1 MCQAKSCPGE
11 ITPGSCQAKSLTASA
26 ARPYKEPVTPGRQIL
41 RNLTFANQLTFLRL
55 VSIPFLALALL
66 SNRHGLALGLFAAA
80 ALTDAFDGLIARI
93 LKQKTALGA
102 LLDPAADKMLL
113 TCSLVL
119 LSLPDHMRIAPD
131 FTLANRLPLW
141 LIVLTISRDLF
152 IVLTAAVLY
161 LAYGIAR
168 FPPTLLGKLTT
179 GSEVLLVTL
188 VLGYNSRAEE
198 SNLIVPMAVWAT
210 LVFTLAS
217 GFHYIYRTGV
227 LIRQAQPESM
237 VAMAGGG
244 PEEAPSGRTSDLRA
258 VAATGR
264 GRGSAPQ

>member
-1 MCQAKSCPGE
+1 MNCRRSSICIPVKFGSRPGPRQTTFREPELHRARQGGWPGVCQAKSCQGE

-131 FTLANRLPLW
+131 FTLANRLP
-141 LIVLTISRDLF
+141 
-152 IVLTAAVLY
+152 
-161 LAYGIAR
+161 
-168 FPPTLLGKLTT
+168 
-179 GSEVLLVTL
+179 
-188 VLGYNSRAEE
+188 
-198 SNLIVPMAVWAT
+198 
-210 LVFTLAS
+210 
-217 GFHYIYRTGV
+217 
-227 LIRQAQPESM
+227 
-237 VAMAGGG
+237 
-244 PEEAPSGRTSDLRA
+244 
-258 VAATGR
+258 
-264 GRGSAPQ
+264 